1 MHNCQKVKAV
11 DTFIELFQSLNTDG
25 QNEVMKFMAYIASQD
40 KYNSVKSKIID
51 RTDNIITVNFK

>member
-1 MHNCQKVKAV
+1 MCNCQKVKTV
-11 DTFIELFQSLNTDG
+11 DTFLELFQSLNSDG

-51 RTDNIITVNFK
+51 RPNNIITVNLK